1 MIEYYDAWNKSGIF
15 YGGLV
20 ELIVNA
26 MVDLKKPFIDLG
38 VALMAGPAGN
48 GEKTKREGVQA

>member
-1 MIEYYDAWNKSGIF
+1 MFNYYGVWEKSGIF

-26 MVDLKKPFIDLG
+26 MPDLKKPFIDW
-38 VALMAGPAGN
+38 
-48 GEKTKREGVQA
+48 EWH